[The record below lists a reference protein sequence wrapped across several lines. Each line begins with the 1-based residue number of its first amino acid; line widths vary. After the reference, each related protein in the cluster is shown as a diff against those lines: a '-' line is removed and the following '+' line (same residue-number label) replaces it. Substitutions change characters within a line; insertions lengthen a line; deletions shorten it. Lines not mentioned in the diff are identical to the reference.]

1 MASKEKIV
9 EIIASIKTI
18 YPYYAKDGNMKLT
31 ASVWERVLQNYN
43 DEEVG
48 AAFYSCLQSC
58 KVPPTPAD
66 IIERING
73 ARKALE
79 PSDEMLWSIYYDAL
93 VKTLD
98 LMAQFSYT
106 FVESDGISQGQKAR
120 NKVDKLFE
128 ELPSKIKDYL
138 GNKGELMRIA
148 RSINTQDASFEKARF
163 LKTMPTIEKR
173 QENEHLMLQGEK
185 LNNQK
190 FLGCH

>member
-1 MASKEKIV
+1 MVSKEKIV

-79 PSDEMLWSIYYDAL
+79 PSNEQLWGVYYDAL
-93 VKTLD
+93 VRTLD

-120 NKVDKLFE
+120 NKVDKLYE
-128 ELPSKIKDYL
+128 GLPEKIKEYL
-138 GNKGELMRIA
+138 GSKGELMRIA

-163 LKTMPTIEKR
+163 LKTMPSVEKS
-173 QENEHLMLQGEK
+173 QEARNLLGGGNARFLLDGEG
-185 LNNQK
+185 
-190 FLGCH
+190 F